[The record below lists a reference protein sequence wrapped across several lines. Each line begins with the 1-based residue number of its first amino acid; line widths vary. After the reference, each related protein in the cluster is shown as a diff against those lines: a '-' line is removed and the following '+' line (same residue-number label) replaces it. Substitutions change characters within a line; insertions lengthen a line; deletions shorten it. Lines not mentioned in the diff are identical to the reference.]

1 MDLQDRRRG
10 ALARALARKLG
21 EQAPLEIGGAGES
34 SDAEWSVL
42 DDPQAFESSIEKAL
56 SQSGRIVEERTE
68 APGLLAALLA
78 LPVSERE
85 TAVVLEPRYQSY
97 TLASYTLERCSKA
110 VFHDPA
116 LARELARLARAIV
129 LQTDPWSCGGSAALA
144 DLEVYALAMEANAL
158 RLAGELRQSLT
169 LFLEA
174 RDLQERGGADPD
186 LAARTDLLEASLR
199 RDLRQFPAALSLLSR
214 AESMFSA
221 LRDGE
226 QTART
231 LINRA
236 NLFLETHDLD
246 RAVATLKRA
255 LPFAQDPWLALCVR
269 HNLISALAGCGHA
282 REAAELYEQS
292 RSFYLQ
298 SSDPATASRR
308 IWMEGLIAREL
319 GEDLDTA
326 RIKLAEAAESLA
338 RHGYSFEAAL
348 AGLDLVAVYAKQGDS
363 AEVLRVALRLLNL
376 FQMHDVHP
384 EALAALR
391 MVQEAAEREAVNL
404 AVVSRAADMVRA
416 NQVRDDLTA

>member
-21 EQAPLEIGGAGES
+21 EQTPLEIGGAGEGA
-34 SDAEWSVL
+34 DGEWSAL
-42 DDPQAFESSIEKAL
+42 DDPEAFESSMEKAL
-56 SQSGRIVEERTE
+56 SQSGRIAEERAA
-68 APGLLAALLA
+68 APALLAALLA
-78 LPVSERE
+78 LPTAERE

-97 TLASYTLERCSKA
+97 TLASYTLERCAKA

-129 LQTDPWSCGGSAALA
+129 LQTDPWTCGGSAALA

-158 RLAGELRQSLT
+158 RLAGELRQALT

-174 RDLQERGGADPD
+174 RELQDRGGADPD

-199 RDLRQFPAALSLLSR
+199 RDLRQFPTALALLSR
-214 AESMFSA
+214 AESVFSA
-221 LRDGE
+221 LRDRE

-236 NLFLETHDLD
+236 NLFQETRDLD
-246 RAVATLKRA
+246 RAVATLKKA
-255 LPFAQDPWLALCVR
+255 LPLAQDPWLALCVR

-292 RSFYLQ
+292 RSFYSQ
-298 SSDPATASRR
+298 SSDPSTASRR
-308 IWMEGLIAREL
+308 LWMEGLIAREL
-319 GEDLDTA
+319 GEDLEEA
-326 RIKLAEAAESLA
+326 RRKLAEAAESLA

-348 AGLDLVAVYAKQGDS
+348 AGLDLVAVHAKQGDS
-363 AEVLRVALRLLNL
+363 AEVLRVASRLLNL

-391 MVQEAAEREAVNL
+391 MVQQAAERETVNL
-404 AVVSRAADMVRA
+404 AVVAQAVERVRA
-416 NQVRDDLTA
+416 NQSRDDITA